1 MIIAGNVRVAARGAP
16 SRIGA
21 RAPIDDIV
29 WHRASRGP
37 SLQCMPLWG
46 CLRVE
51 LSARWL
57 RSCRIVARQNT
68 SAFLPK
74 WGAWPHM
81 AARRLGG
88 GSPPS
93 WSYACDRN
101 GAPPNPSGWCTTGA
115 ADCGRQAIGA
125 PSISSVTRGLR
136 RWRHVKSIRSYQI
149 RSFEVMLAC
158 VSNDQGEQRLF
169 SSVPVE
175 ADRQRQQLSAVWAT
189 LEQHPRRH

>member
-21 RAPIDDIV
+21 RAPTDDIV

-93 WSYACDRN
+93 WSYARDRN

-149 RSFEVMLAC
+149 RSFKVMLAC
-158 VSNDQGEQRLF
+158 VMTRGSSGF
-169 SSVPVE
+169 SAASPLRRIGSVSS
-175 ADRQRQQLSAVWAT
+175 SAPSWAT
-189 LEQHPRRH
+189 LEQHPQRH